1 VTTDRPLAPWSPWI
15 GVARTLL
22 AASMLLTLV
31 LTPFEV
37 LFAGLATGLA
47 RGQCEG
53 IRGISLFCLTGP
65 GSVWLAYAV
74 SLVVLAVVASGFW
87 PAITAIPFAYVAFS
101 VVSAGTLID
110 GGDQVVQ
117 VLSLILVPYSLCDR
131 RRSVWSRPR
140 TDKDRPITNTIASVT
155 SQVIRLQV
163 SLIYIVACV
172 SKLATDAWPDG
183 SAIYY
188 WFRHPNFGSPEWLQP
203 ILFPVTTV
211 PVLSAAASWGSLLL
225 EFSLGISLLLP
236 RRVRLDILLPTG
248 VAFHTGILLA
258 MGISSFSIAMIGALV
273 ILLVP
278 SDASWSEIGDRWYG
292 RPVRKLFARPTSI
305 RPSREEADVH

>member
-1 VTTDRPLAPWSPWI
+1 MTTKSFLAPWSPWI

-22 AASMLLTLV
+22 ASSMLLTLI

-53 IRGISLFCLTGP
+53 IRGASVFCLTGP
-65 GSVWLAYAV
+65 DNVWIAYAV
-74 SLVVLAVVASGFW
+74 SLIVLAAVASGVW

-117 VLSLILVPYSLCDR
+117 VLSLILAAYSLCDR
-131 RRSVWSRPR
+131 RRTVWSSPR
-140 TDKDRPITNTIASVT
+140 NARYRPITTTVATVV
-155 SQVIRLQV
+155 SQVIRIQV
-163 SLIYIVACV
+163 SLIYLVACV
-172 SKLATDAWPDG
+172 SKLATEAWPNG

-203 ILFPVTTV
+203 IAFPITTV
-211 PVLSAAASWGSLLL
+211 PAFSAAASWGTLAL
-225 EFSLGISLLLP
+225 EFTLGISLLLP
-236 RRVRLDILLPTG
+236 RRFKLDVLLPLG
-248 VAFHTGILLA
+248 VLFHIGILLA

-278 SDASWSEIGDRWYG
+278 NDASWEEIGDRWYG
-292 RPVRKLFARPTSI
+292 RPFRKLRTKPAPTPTI
-305 RPSREEADVH
+305 REEIDVH

>member
-1 VTTDRPLAPWSPWI
+1 MPWSPWI

-22 AASMLLTLV
+22 AASMFLTLV

-53 IRGISLFCLTGP
+53 IRGISVFCLTGP
-65 GSVWLAYAV
+65 GNAWIAYAV
-74 SLVVLAVVASGFW
+74 SLVVLATVASGFW

-117 VLSLILVPYSLCDR
+117 VLSLIIAAYSLCDR
-131 RRSVWSRPR
+131 RRSVWSAPR
-140 TDKDRPITNTIASVT
+140 ADRDRPVSTTIASVA

-163 SLIYIVACV
+163 SLIYLVACV
-172 SKLATDAWPDG
+172 SKLDTEAWPNG

-188 WFRHPNFGSPEWLQP
+188 WFRHPNFGSPAWLQP
-203 ILFPVTTV
+203 LLFPVTTV
-211 PVLSAAASWGSLLL
+211 PAFSAAASWGTLLL

-236 RRVRLDILLPTG
+236 RRVRLDILLPVG
-248 VAFHTGILLA
+248 VLFHTSILFA
-258 MGISSFSIAMIGALV
+258 MGISSFSIAMIGALL

-278 SDASWSEIGDRWYG
+278 SGASWSEIGDRWYG
-292 RPVRKLFARPTSI
+292 HPVLNLFARLTPT
-305 RPSREEADVH
+305 RPIREELDVR